1 MQNLIYRGQN
11 FWKVP
16 GKKIPML
23 HFYPKRKLHETL
35 VVFLTL
41 DKIQLFF
48 FFLLE
53 KFSSYN
59 NDFELSSCV
68 CHWTENTS
76 GTLLGWNYLDE
87 EATSLDQDQMTV
99 TLIRYRTFAT
109 SANRLKFRYCH
120 MFHSLADAVTFQKCT
135 DCSKIIRFSG
145 FLGACPIHASHV
157 ALQPW
162 RIPFLLQV

>member
-48 FFLLE
+48 FLLE

-76 GTLLGWNYLDE
+76 GTLLG
-87 EATSLDQDQMTV
+87 
-99 TLIRYRTFAT
+99 
-109 SANRLKFRYCH
+109 
-120 MFHSLADAVTFQKCT
+120 
-135 DCSKIIRFSG
+135 
-145 FLGACPIHASHV
+145 
-157 ALQPW
+157 
-162 RIPFLLQV
+162 

>member
-48 FFLLE
+48 FFCWRS
-53 KFSSYN
+53 FPAIIMT
-59 NDFELSSCV
+59 LSSLV
-68 CHWTENTS
+68 VYAIGPRIHLGLSLGET
-76 GTLLGWNYLDE
+76 TLTRKQRVL
-87 EATSLDQDQMTV
+87 TKT
-99 TLIRYRTFAT
+99 
-109 SANRLKFRYCH
+109 K
-120 MFHSLADAVTFQKCT
+120 
-135 DCSKIIRFSG
+135 
-145 FLGACPIHASHV
+145 
-157 ALQPW
+157 
-162 RIPFLLQV
+162 